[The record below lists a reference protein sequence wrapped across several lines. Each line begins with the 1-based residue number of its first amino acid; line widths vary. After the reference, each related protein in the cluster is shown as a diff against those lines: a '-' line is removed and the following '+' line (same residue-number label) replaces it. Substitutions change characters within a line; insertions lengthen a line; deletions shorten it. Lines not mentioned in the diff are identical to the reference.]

1 MADIIEGLVARLT
14 IPGLPSWV
22 AMLLLAAIAVTVLAF
37 LAMPFAVFGVK
48 SRLEAVEMELAD
60 LRAEIR
66 ALIRQAP
73 AAAPPPRATVDE
85 DYIPRATARAPEAE
99 PRIAPPVPPPAAR
112 PERAARRTEPR
123 IDWPRADK
131 SA

>member
-1 MADIIEGLVARLT
+1 MADILEGLVARLT

-22 AMLLLAAIAVTVLAF
+22 ALVLLAAIAVTLLAF

-48 SRLEAVEMELAD
+48 SRLEAVEAELAD
-60 LRAEIR
+60 LRGDIR
-66 ALIRQAP
+66 ALLRQAP
-73 AAAPPPRATVDE
+73 AAAPPARATIDE

-99 PRIAPPVPPPAAR
+99 PRLAPPVPPPAAR
-112 PERAARRTEPR
+112 PERAPRRAEPR
-123 IDWPRADK
+123 IDWPKADK